1 MSITRAVEPGVR
13 GPRPRQ
19 MQHLPDVLFP
29 ALSVVMAA
37 CTASYLWIFLYRP
50 AAAHRFSIPQLKALA
65 WHKRW
70 PGCVYFVFAM
80 LGLGI
85 MFVKGIEASL
95 WWAPKTWTVQMDGEE
110 RSVISVAALAV
121 GMLSAQIVMC
131 KIEEITQ
138 KISAARD
145 GT

>member
-1 MSITRAVEPGVR
+1 MFINQAIEPGVC
-13 GPRPRQ
+13 GTRPKQ
-19 MQHLPDVLFP
+19 MQHVPNALWP
-29 ALSVVMAA
+29 ALSVFMAA

-50 AAAHRFSIPQLKALA
+50 AAHRFSIPQLKALV

-70 PGCVYFVFAM
+70 PGYVYMVFAM

-95 WWAPKTWTVQMDGEE
+95 WWAPKTWTVRMDGEE
-110 RSVISVAALAV
+110 RSVISVAALVA
-121 GMLSAQIVMC
+121 GMLGAQIVMS
-131 KIEEITQ
+131 KIEEIAQ